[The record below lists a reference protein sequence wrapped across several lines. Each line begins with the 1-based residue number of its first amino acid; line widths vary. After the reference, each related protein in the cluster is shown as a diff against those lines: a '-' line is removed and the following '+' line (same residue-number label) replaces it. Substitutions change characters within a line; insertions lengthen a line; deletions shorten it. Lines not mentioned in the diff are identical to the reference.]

1 MSNLTKNQLKTRVNN
16 LSDKQIINILDCED
30 QLKWAIKA
38 HPFARWRN
46 ILIDTLVEKIY
57 INEIDE
63 VELLIIEQGN

>member
-16 LSDKQIINILDCED
+16 LSDKQIINILDCEE
-30 QLKWAIKA
+30 QLKWAIKMQ
-38 HPFARWRN
+38 PLARWRK